1 MDAQNRA
8 PSSADPSPDPTDS
21 ATSYAGQARGGTEAY
36 AAYYAGM
43 DKSMQQ
49 KVALTT
55 AYFPVRGTLADMGC
69 GSGAGSYDLA
79 CLHEGLHV
87 VGVDVAPESVAYA
100 KAHYRR
106 PNLEYRLGDIAEP
119 IFDSESLD
127 GVLNSSVFH
136 HLTSFNDFSLQPVRR
151 ALDEQTRALRPGG
164 VLIIR
169 DFVVPRG
176 PAEVLIDLP
185 MRDGAPAEKSSASDV
200 VGLSTA
206 ALFERFAAE
215 WRSSQNPTEP
225 VPYRRLGSVR
235 PGWQRYR
242 TSLRAASEFVL
253 RKDYRSDWAAE
264 CKEEYTY
271 FSQAEF
277 ERELAQRDLRI
288 AVSIELRN
296 PWIVENRFR
305 GRFFLHDLDERP
317 LPYPPTNYL
326 VVGEKV
332 RRGQGVGFSLQVEAQ
347 ERSEPAHNGVLAAS
361 SAPRFL
367 RLSRSQ
373 HRETGRCME
382 LIERPHPVVDLLPFF
397 RQQGRL
403 FVLGRQGYP
412 RPLVHAARRSG
423 VARSGLETVQQGAP
437 DWPWSSPS
445 LDGASVAGYLTEPLT
460 AMVPSSIVLGDE
472 GSGDECE
479 VSADVRQRLHALWHE
494 RVGLPE
500 RWIAKVRPGLRY
512 FTSPGGLNERV
523 SSLFVELRFSQSD
536 LGCDGLPLLPEH
548 APNATKFAGAGCVRP
563 LLATQLLRAAQ
574 VGGLLDA
581 RLELNAYELFSC
593 LLRSGFS
600 TENAFMSG
608 TAEPDLA
615 RTLGPWIGAEISLR
629 IQAKSPALQQA
640 LLGPSVQRPDDIDA
654 VLQPAPQAVFAP
666 VAAQTA
672 GRDDPP
678 APFLRIERLCIA
690 EHAADGQMVAS
701 DVLECALPNPS
712 SSNTVSVFPVLR
724 VGDAAGQVFVG
735 IELRDLPAVQAF
747 TGQSRF
753 ATNPAW
759 RLPRSI
765 VDLTQAEAWL
775 GLQLRQQFG
784 LRTLRS
790 WPLGGKYYPAV
801 GATPEQ
807 VYPLVAEVDAESVA
821 TSSLSFVPLIELW
834 RRRQSIEDGHLRI
847 GLWRLCHALG
857 VL

>member
-1 MDAQNRA
+1 
-8 PSSADPSPDPTDS
+8 
-21 ATSYAGQARGGTEAY
+21 
-36 AAYYAGM
+36 
-43 DKSMQQ
+43 MQQ

-87 VGVDVAPESVAYA
+87 VGVDVAPQSVAYA
-100 KAHYRR
+100 QASYRR

-119 IFDSESLD
+119 IFADESLD

-136 HLTSFNDFSLQPVRR
+136 HLTSFNDFSLDPVRR
-151 ALDEQTRALRPGG
+151 ALDQQTRALRPGG

-176 PAEVLIDLP
+176 PDQVLLDLP
-185 MRDGAPAEKSSASDV
+185 TRDGRDDGPPESGEVS
-200 VGLSTA
+200 GLCTA
-206 ALFERFAAE
+206 ALFERFAVE
-215 WRSSQNPTEP
+215 WRSSQNPTGP

-242 TSLRAASEFVL
+242 TSLRAAAEFVL

-288 AVSIELRN
+288 AVSLELRN

-305 GRFFLHDLDERP
+305 GRFFLYDLDEKP

-326 VVGEKV
+326 IVGEKV
-332 RRGQGVGFSLQVEAQ
+332 RRGQGIGFSLRVAEPSREAV
-347 ERSEPAHNGVLAAS
+347 AGGGAAVD

-367 RLSRSQ
+367 RLSRSR
-373 HRETGRCME
+373 HRETGRCFE

-397 RQQGRL
+397 EQQGRL

-412 RPLVHAARRSG
+412 RPLVHAAQRQAGARVDG
-423 VARSGLETVQQGAP
+423 KGGMTQVA
-437 DWPWSSPS
+437 DWPWASPN

-460 AMVPSSIVLGDE
+460 AMVHSGEGLGDHGE
-472 GSGDECE
+472 IPAALHD
-479 VSADVRQRLHALWHE
+479 RLHALWRE

-500 RWIAKVRPGLRY
+500 RWIAATLPGLRY

-523 SSLFVELRFSQSD
+523 SSLFIELRFSEAD
-536 LGCDGLPLLPEH
+536 LGDDGLPLLPDQ
-548 APNATKFAGAGCVRP
+548 APNATQFARAGRVRP

-581 RLELNAYELFSC
+581 RLELNAYELFARLAARDAATAQAIQSNAGESD
-593 LLRSGFS
+593 LLRQ
-600 TENAFMSG
+600 
-608 TAEPDLA
+608 
-615 RTLGPWIGAEISLR
+615 RLGPWIGADVTLR
-629 IQAKSPALQQA
+629 VQASSPVLQRA
-640 LLGPSVQRPDDIDA
+640 LLRPNPDQATADDVEA
-654 VLQPAPQAVFAP
+654 VLQPARRAVFAP
-666 VAAQTA
+666 LEAEGPESDA
-672 GRDDPP
+672 P
-678 APFLRIERLCIA
+678 PFLRIARLHIT
-690 EHAADGQMVAS
+690 EQAADGQALAH
-701 DVLECALPNPS
+701 DTLECALPGPTS
-712 SSNTVSVFPVLR
+712 CNTLSVFPVLR
-724 VGDAAGQVFVG
+724 LGTAADAVFIG
-735 IELRDLPAVQAF
+735 IEGRDLPAVQAF
-747 TGQSRF
+747 TGGSRF

-759 RLPRSI
+759 RLPRS
-765 VDLTQAEAWL
+765 VADLTQAEAWL
-775 GLQLRQQFG
+775 GLQLRTQFG
-784 LRTLRS
+784 LRALRS

-807 VYPLVAEVDAESVA
+807 VYPLVVEVDADSVA
-821 TSSLSFVPLIELW
+821 DSSLSFIPLTELW
-834 RRRQSIEDGHLRI
+834 RRRQLVEDGHLRI

-857 VL
+857 LL

>member
-1 MDAQNRA
+1 MDAQDGA
-8 PSSADPSPDPTDS
+8 PKTANPSPDPTDA

-119 IFDSESLD
+119 IFDRESLD

-185 MRDGAPAEKSSASDV
+185 MRDGAPAEPSGASDV
-200 VGLSTA
+200 AGLSSA

-215 WRSSQNPTEP
+215 WRSSQNPTGP

-305 GRFFLHDLDERP
+305 GRFFLYDLDEKP

-332 RRGQGVGFSLQVEAQ
+332 RRGQGVGFSLQVEAP
-347 ERSEPAHNGVLAAS
+347 ERSAPAPDGVLVPS
-361 SAPRFL
+361 SRPRFL

-397 RQQGRL
+397 HQHGRL

-412 RPLVHAARRSG
+412 RPLVHAAQ
-423 VARSGLETVQQGAP
+423 RSGLGAEPQGTA
-437 DWPWSSPS
+437 DWPWASPS

-460 AMVPSSIVLGDE
+460 AMVRNDE
-472 GSGDECE
+472 GLGGEGVGDDGEA
-479 VSADVRQRLHALWHE
+479 SPALRQHLHALWHE

-523 SSLFVELRFSQSD
+523 SSLFIELHFSHSD
-536 LGCDGLPLLPEH
+536 LGPDGLPLLPEH
-548 APNATKFAGAGCVRP
+548 APNPTKFARAGCVRP

-581 RLELNAYELFSC
+581 RLELNVYELFSC
-593 LLRSGFS
+593 LIQSDVP
-600 TENAFMSG
+600 TENALTLG

-629 IQAKSPALQQA
+629 IQAASPALQRT
-640 LLGPSVQRPDDIDA
+640 LLGPAAPRPDDIDA
-654 VLQPAPQAVFAP
+654 VLQPAPRAVFVPFA
-666 VAAQTA
+666 VQTDV
-672 GRDDPP
+672 GTEPP
-678 APFLRIERLCIA
+678 APFLRIERLRIA
-690 EHAADGQMVAS
+690 EHAADGQIVAS
-701 DVLECALPNPS
+701 EILECALPSPT

-724 VGDAAGQVFVG
+724 VGDAAGEVFVG

-821 TSSLSFVPLIELW
+821 TSSLSFVPLTELW